1 MGFRQRRQTAQ
12 ISNRGQSS
20 GIGLQ
25 QRFAPPW
32 PSLGQ
37 TLALLATGL
46 WLGYLPLCG
55 GPGGSPGSGARG
67 VGLGSVAWAEDQ
79 AIENLRVRPDPKFL
93 PPKGYVCFRA
103 GGAITVD
110 GKLDETAWQQAAW
123 TDDFVDIE
131 GSAKPAPRFR
141 TRARMLWDDEYF
153 YIAAELEEP
162 HAWGTLTEHDAVIF
176 HDNDFEVF
184 VDPDGDCHRYGEFEI
199 NTLNTGWDLLLPKPY
214 KDGGQADNG
223 WEIPGLKTAIGI
235 DGTLNDPTDT
245 DRRWVVELA
254 FPWKVLGALL
264 PGVEPGQGAAPA
276 EGAQWRVNFSRV
288 EWQHELVEGKYSKVP
303 KQPEDNWVWSPQ
315 YTINMHRPETWG
327 VVQFSKAR
335 VGTRPA
341 REVRYKPDPLL
352 PIRWQLSRVYYAQ
365 QAHRARHG
373 AYATELTQLDLT
385 RLEDDLLTGPL
396 TLRKQDIGYEVW
408 APVRLPGGEEM
419 TCVID
424 HESKFTVRQA
434 NAPQSGD

>member
-1 MGFRQRRQTAQ
+1 ATGQRTQ
-12 ISNRGQSS
+12 
-20 GIGLQ
+20 L
-25 QRFAPPW
+25 APSW
-32 PSLGQ
+32 PRLGQ
-37 TLALLATGL
+37 ALALLSAGL
-46 WLGYLPLCG
+46 CLGFLPVCRGLG
-55 GPGGSPGSGARG
+55 GRLGSGPPGGSFGS
-67 VGLGSVAWAEDQ
+67 LAWAEDQ
-79 AIENLRVRPDPKFL
+79 AIENLRVRPDPKFVA
-93 PPKGYVCFRA
+93 PKGYVCFRA
-103 GGAITVD
+103 GGALTID
-110 GKLDETAWQQAAW
+110 GKLDEPAWQQAAW
-123 TDDFVDIE
+123 TGDFVDIE
-131 GSAKPAPRFR
+131 GPAKPAPRFR
-141 TRARMLWDDEYF
+141 TRARMLWDNEYF

-199 NTLNTGWDLLLPKPY
+199 NALNTGWDLLLPKPY

-235 DGTLNDPTDT
+235 EGTLNDPTDT

-264 PGVEPGQGAAPA
+264 PGVEPGQGAPPA

-288 EWQHELVEGKYSKVP
+288 EWQHELVGGKYSKVP

-315 YTINMHRPETWG
+315 HTINMHRPETWG
-327 VVQFSKAR
+327 VVQFSTAR

-373 AYATELTQLDLT
+373 AFATDLTQLDLT

-396 TLRKQDIGYEVW
+396 TLQPRAEGYEVW
-408 APVRLPGGEEM
+408 APVRLPGGDDV

-424 HESKFTVRQA
+424 HESRFTVRGT
-434 NAPQSGD
+434 NAPPSNDGARQ